1 MKVRGQDPSS
11 ADHIF
16 TLISSPPERTTTP
29 DGKNLQ
35 LSTHPMWPSSTR
47 CKKIL
52 HHWHKRM
59 LNYIPWYLQYP
70 HPIPIAF
77 LLQMNTLLDHHLIY
91 PYTTTKEKINIKNSD
106 CTSIFNYH
114 IQCIRSVQGEGAFQV
129 LTRLLLTPPC
139 YCCATNST
147 QNTHRLLWCRLG
159 KWSTT
164 NGLWRVTCFKLV
176 AQQSGGVLW
185 GLGSHGAL

>member
-106 CTSIFNYH
+106 CNIYFNYH
-114 IQCIRSVQGEGAFQV
+114 IQCIRSVQGEGAFNRVYPNINSAGRAQRAAEFMFGYSYSYARDWSWT
-129 LTRLLLTPPC
+129 LPSPYTLLSVYMWLKRSWT
-139 YCCATNST
+139 
-147 QNTHRLLWCRLG
+147 
-159 KWSTT
+159 
-164 NGLWRVTCFKLV
+164 
-176 AQQSGGVLW
+176 
-185 GLGSHGAL
+185 